1 MNKKDAIKIVEIL
14 KTTYPDAKCSL
25 DFNTPFEMLVAVC
38 LSAQCTDDRVNKTT
52 PSLFAE
58 FDTPE
63 EFANAD
69 IKELERLVYPCG
81 FYKNKAKNL
90 KAAGQKIVND
100 FSGEVP
106 RTMDELMSIPGVG
119 RKSANVIM
127 LEAFNMPQGI
137 AVDTHCKRIAN
148 RLGLSS
154 ETEPSKIEQDLLK
167 LLPQKYYK
175 DINHVFIWHGRSTCT
190 SQSPK
195 CNICPVRS
203 YCKFY
208 NN

>member
-69 IKELERLVYPCG
+69 IKELERYTDHLLHTLKTIAGEDSYREAAKKRPK
-81 FYKNKAKNL
+81 KNDP
-90 KAAGQKIVND
+90 I
-100 FSGEVP
+100 
-106 RTMDELMSIPGVG
+106 SI
-119 RKSANVIM
+119 
-127 LEAFNMPQGI
+127 
-137 AVDTHCKRIAN
+137 
-148 RLGLSS
+148 
-154 ETEPSKIEQDLLK
+154 
-167 LLPQKYYK
+167 
-175 DINHVFIWHGRSTCT
+175 
-190 SQSPK
+190 
-195 CNICPVRS
+195 
-203 YCKFY
+203 
-208 NN
+208 